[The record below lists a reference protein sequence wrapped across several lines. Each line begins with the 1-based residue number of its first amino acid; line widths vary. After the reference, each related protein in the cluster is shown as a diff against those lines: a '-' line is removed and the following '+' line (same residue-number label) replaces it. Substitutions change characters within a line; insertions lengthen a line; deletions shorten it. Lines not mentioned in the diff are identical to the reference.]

1 MNTENQLQERLDALN
16 KMNLDELRD
25 LCRKYYPGAKNCR
38 SKMLLR
44 KKISFM
50 LQHPHWRFT
59 KYFEQQI
66 KKIYFL
72 RLRFA

>member
-1 MNTENQLQERLDALN
+1 MNTENKLHEQLDALN

-50 LQHPHWRFT
+50 L
-59 KYFEQQI
+59 
-66 KKIYFL
+66 
-72 RLRFA
+72 